1 VVDRLGG
8 AVQLL
13 SLGHLER
20 MYSMDDLLELVKS
33 ENAQHLR
40 IRVGSPPV
48 LFLEGQE
55 QTTEGPPI
63 TSVNA
68 EELLQSIANSRQRR
82 DFRENGKVLFVHRFW
97 DGTDFLVRAKMENE
111 NVGIDIRF
119 AVERLGG
126 AAHLLTLGHFTPKSA
141 PGPNK
146 QKRDCSLPPDCK
158 DLIDAI
164 RLRPRKV
171 SISLPPIT
179 RRVTL
184 PEIVSV
190 RYLSKLLG
198 FDISNWRGRSA
209 PRSIPFDQ
217 ARRILRSYGI
227 EAEQAA

>member
-1 VVDRLGG
+1 
-8 AVQLL
+8 
-13 SLGHLER
+13 
-20 MYSMDDLLELVKS
+20 M
-33 ENAQHLR
+33 
-40 IRVGSPPV
+40 
-48 LFLEGQE
+48 
-55 QTTEGPPI
+55 
-63 TSVNA
+63 
-68 EELLQSIANSRQRR
+68 
-82 DFRENGKVLFVHRFW
+82 
-97 DGTDFLVRAKMENE
+97 
-111 NVGIDIRF
+111 F
-119 AVERLGG
+119 APE
-126 AAHLLTLGHFTPKSA
+126 
-141 PGPNK
+141 PNK

-164 RLRPRKV
+164 RLQPKKV

-198 FDISNWRGRSA
+198 FDISNWRGHFA